1 METGSGDIKTRSQLD
16 WKNLSTKMSWGE
28 HTLPTLLKQKGNF
41 MTLDKEILNQ
51 LIDVFKPLESKI
63 EISLQESSHPKQA
76 ELTEM
81 LESLASTSEKIEL
94 QRSTQVSEAIQFSLK
109 KNGVESGIKFLGIPG
124 GHEFTSLIL
133 AILNLDHKGKL
144 PDEIILQRIKA
155 LKGPIDLKTYI
166 SLSCENCPD
175 VVQALN
181 LMAIFHP
188 EITHTMVDGEIAQE
202 EIAEL
207 KIQGVPSVAAHHKIL
222 SVGKTTILEL
232 IEKFEQEFGKAEI
245 APSNKDLGKFD
256 SVIIGGGPAG
266 VSAAIYSARK
276 GLKTAIIAEKFG
288 GQVQDT
294 KGIEN
299 LISIPYTEGPE
310 LAAKLVG
317 HMAEYP
323 IEKLEYRRVQEIKN
337 GQLKTIHLDSG
348 EKLST
353 RSIIVATGAKWR
365 ELGVPGEREYRGR
378 GVAFCPHCDGPYY
391 KNKDIAVVGGGNSG
405 VEAAIDLAGIVK
417 SVTLI
422 EFAPE
427 LKADQV
433 LVKKLKSLSNIKII
447 TNARTA
453 EIKGDEEKVTGL
465 IYEDRANGEL
475 KSIDLAGVFVQ
486 IGLVPNSAFIKE
498 LVETT
503 RFGEI
508 IIDEKGRTNI
518 PGIFAAG
525 DVTTVP
531 YKQIVIA
538 MGEGA
543 KAALSAFEESMLAT

>member
-1 METGSGDIKTRSQLD
+1 
-16 WKNLSTKMSWGE
+16 
-28 HTLPTLLKQKGNF
+28 

-63 EISLQESSHPKQA
+63 EISLQESKHAKQA

-81 LESLASTSEKIEL
+81 LASLASTSDKIEL
-94 QRSTQVSEAIQFSLK
+94 VKSSQVSIVPTFGLK
-109 KNGVESGIKFLGIPG
+109 KNGVESGINFLGIPG

-188 EITHTMVDGEIAQE
+188 DITHTMVDGELVQE
-202 EIAEL
+202 EVTKL
-207 KIQGVPSVAAHHKIL
+207 KIQGVPSVVSSQKLL

-232 IEKFEQEFGKAEI
+232 IEKFEKEFGKTEQ
-245 APSNKDLGKFD
+245 APLNKDLGKFD
-256 SVIIGGGPAG
+256 TVIIGGGPAG

-276 GLKTAIIAEKFG
+276 GLRTAIIAEKFG

-323 IEKLEYRRVQEIKN
+323 IEKFEHRRVQKITNGTIK
-337 GQLKTIHLDSG
+337 TVHLDSG
-348 EKLST
+348 EKLT
-353 RSIIVATGAKWR
+353 ARSLIVATGAKWR
-365 ELGVPGEREYRGR
+365 ELGVPGEKEYRGR

-433 LVKKLKSLSNIKII
+433 LVDKLKSLSNIKII

-453 EIKGDEEKVTGL
+453 EIKGDGEKVNQL
-465 IYEDRANGEL
+465 VYENRANGDL
-475 KSIDLAGVFVQ
+475 KSLELAGVFVQ
-486 IGLVPNSAFIKE
+486 IGLVPNSAFIKD

-508 IIDEKGRTNI
+508 IIDEKGRTNT

-543 KAALSAFEESMLAT
+543 KAALSAFEETMLAS